1 MAAEPVL
8 IAGAGIGGLT
18 LALALLQRGLDVRI
32 YEQSAGFDI
41 VGAGVQLG
49 PNGLRVLAS
58 LGVADRLSGAWVVPD
73 GKELRLWNTGQIWPM
88 VDLGPESI
96 ARYGHPYV
104 MIHRGDLHAALVA
117 AVRALKPDAI
127 SLGRTV
133 TGCDQ
138 TDGRAS
144 LHFADGRATGRVVVG
159 ADGIHSVVRRTLF
172 GDSRPSFTGYVAWR
186 GLVPSRLLP
195 PELVRPVMTT
205 WVGPG
210 GHIVHYLLRRGELF
224 NFVAVV
230 ERSDW
235 TTESWT
241 QAGSPD
247 QCAAD
252 FAGWHEDVLTVI
264 TRSTSLNKW
273 ALMSR
278 EPMERWSTGRCTLL
292 GDACHPTLP
301 FLAQGANMA
310 IEDAA
315 VMARCLA
322 DIDDA
327 EEALARYEA
336 LRIER
341 TSEIVRKSA
350 DNGRRTHNQVL
361 SRSED
366 AEAYIAAEWSRDKV
380 EPRYD
385 WLYRYDALGVPI
397 VAASSPTPPQAV

>member
-1 MAAEPVL
+1 MAAESVL

-18 LALALLQRGLDVRI
+18 LALSLLQRGIDVRI
-32 YEQSAGFDI
+32 YEQAAGFDI

-49 PNGLRVLAS
+49 PNGLRVLDS
-58 LGVADRLSGAWVVPD
+58 LGVAAQLSGAWVEPD

-88 VDLGPESI
+88 FDLGPESA
-96 ARYGHPYV
+96 ARYGYPYV

-117 AVRALKPDAI
+117 SVRALKPDAI
-127 SLGRTV
+127 TLGRTV
-133 TGCDQ
+133 TGC
-138 TDGRAS
+138 AS
-144 LHFADGRATGRVVVG
+144 TGGQAVLNFADGGTTTGRIVVG
-159 ADGIHSVVRRTLF
+159 ADGIHSTVRRTLF

-186 GLVPSRLLP
+186 GIVPAERLP
-195 PELVRPVMTT
+195 PELTRRVMTT

-235 TTESWT
+235 TTESWIE
-241 QAGSPD
+241 AGSPE

-252 FAGWHEDVLTVI
+252 FAGWHDDVRTVI
-264 TRSTSLNKW
+264 TRATSLNKW

-278 EPMERWSTGRCTLL
+278 EPMERWSVGRCTLL

-310 IEDAA
+310 IEDAI
-315 VMARCLA
+315 VLARCLA
-322 DIDDA
+322 GIGDA
-327 EEALARYEA
+327 EAALARYET
-336 LRIER
+336 LRIGR

-350 DNGRRTHNQVL
+350 DNGRRTHNRVL
-361 SRSED
+361 SRSDE
-366 AEAYIAAEWSRDKV
+366 AEAYIAAEYSRDKV

-385 WLYRYDALGVPI
+385 WLYRYDALAVPI
-397 VAASSPTPPQAV
+397 TEP